1 MAQLDI
7 NLVLNNLL
15 IIVFFTFSSIFISGC
30 SATESTKT
38 FIPEAAEPDLA
49 IIYIYRPVVM
59 SNAIYSPG
67 LYLAGEQKLSI
78 KNGQIARLT
87 LPPGE
92 ATFEI
97 EPDKNYMG
105 LTRLTLNL
113 IAGTTNYIRVDST
126 LKIEHA
132 ASYEPYQRSFNLT
145 RIDEELAIRQIAVCC
160 VDEAGETKANP
171 ESPSTTINTDDG
183 FSVYKT
189 QNPFS
194 H

>member
-1 MAQLDI
+1 
-7 NLVLNNLL
+7 
-15 IIVFFTFSSIFISGC
+15 
-30 SATESTKT
+30 
-38 FIPEAAEPDLA
+38 
-49 IIYIYRPVVM
+49 M

-67 LYLAGEQKLSI
+67 LYVNGELKLSI
-78 KNGQIARLT
+78 KIGQTARLT

-97 EPDKNYMG
+97 EPDKNYSG
-105 LTRLTLNL
+105 LTRLTVNI

-145 RIDEELAIRQIAVCC
+145 RIDDELAIRQIAVCC
-160 VDEAGETKANP
+160 TDEEGKTKANP

-183 FSVYKT
+183 FSVNKT